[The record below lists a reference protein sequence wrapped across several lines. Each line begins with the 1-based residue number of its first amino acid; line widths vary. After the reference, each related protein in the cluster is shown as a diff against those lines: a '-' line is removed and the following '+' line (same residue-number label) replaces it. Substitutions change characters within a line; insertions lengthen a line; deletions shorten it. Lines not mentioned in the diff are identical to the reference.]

1 MSGIPRRHV
10 VTAVALVFGV
20 AAAAWAHTTLVRA
33 DPAVNAHVSRPPVE
47 LRLEFSEAV
56 TARTSRID
64 LVAPDSQRLA
74 LVLRGDTANAK
85 ILVAD
90 VPPLTVS
97 GPYRVEWR
105 LVGPD
110 GHAVT
115 GRYVFTIDTIPRTSL
130 VDSVPAEQSPTP
142 AEEIGQTSAGALF
155 PLAVRFLSFLSM
167 IVVIGSVAF
176 AVFVLPTATR
186 SGSDVLSDFRLRSES
201 RLHSFTVA
209 GAWLL
214 LVLAVVRLTSH
225 AVLLSGSL
233 GALRLRDVAD
243 LVMGSTFGRGWLLLV
258 ATVTVLL
265 IRLRSSRPVQWRSL
279 VGVVVALAISAS
291 FLGHPAAVPDV
302 PLLAMSLDAVHVLA
316 AGGWTGGI
324 LMLTF
329 AALPQLVTVPASD
342 RVELARGLL
351 RSFTP
356 LALSCAA
363 VLAVTGAAG
372 AWLQLRELG
381 LVLGSEYGLMLVRKL
396 VFVVIIA
403 ALGAYH
409 WRVVQPAISS
419 DRSAARLRTSLAI
432 DAAFVLLVLVA
443 TALLTGTA
451 PPVR

>member
-33 DPAVNAHVSRPPVE
+33 DPAVNAHVSRPPGE

-90 VPPLTVS
+90 VPPLAVS